1 MAINH
6 KELLELCKTNP
17 EAVVDLIEKQD
28 RIITGLTA
36 RIVQLEARIA
46 ELEARLNQNSRNSSR
61 PPITDGYRRPQ
72 SLRKRGERSSGGQKG
87 HKGQTLLALIG
98 LAE

>member
-1 MAINH
+1 MAINR
-6 KELLELCKTNP
+6 KELLGLCKTNP

-28 RIITGLTA
+28 RIITELTA

-61 PPITDGYRRPQ
+61 PPSTDGDRRPET
-72 SLRKRGERSSGGQKG
+72 GEP
-87 HKGQTLLALIG
+87 
-98 LAE
+98 AE